1 MRTVAPGDEPLGSR
15 VQVNPSSY
23 QGKAA
28 SLRVLV
34 AEITESR
41 ARLSVTHVGWVSGCL
56 HWV

>member
-1 MRTVAPGDEPLGSR
+1 MRRVAPGDELLVSR

-23 QGKAA
+23 QGKTA

-34 AEITESR
+34 AEITASR

-56 HWV
+56 HWI